1 MKQQLKY
8 IKLFEAFDSIKLSKT
23 MRFINRESKK
33 KFLNQIKKIAD
44 VKEFPISKLD
54 DSLFEYLPFKSAL
67 KKNVDLKKEEPQ
79 ECNHESDWISG
90 EFCKGGMVKRTWG
103 KGFRIVTCTHCNGSG
118 FKPVKKAKPELTYI
132 KFWFDKDGNYITTT
146 GTSGAVI
153 PQNTSSTFGKQ
164 ETTFFSD
171 NLSDYDVSSGPLSF
185 EETKSLPTGT
195 FVKITIGGSDY
206 IVGLIWHSN
215 SKTYVLQNSEEG
227 SRSSGDEWRSYA
239 EYSWYL
245 GSEDDDM
252 NGPAYKLEPKDK
264 NFVLKFGENQSKE
277 KEKEKTEIDPYSINN
292 ILNFNYLSLDNY
304 RDMEQRLN
312 GAHFA
317 LILDFKKMRD
327 LEVENVRD
335 LNRKRNL
342 ARSGALALKNPE
354 DIKNANVQRYING
367 LVNRFEIGK
376 GFPEISKLI
385 PRALG
390 WNNSITFVLNDINLD
405 RINSVIS
412 YIYRFMKTDPEDT
425 YGIRNIEDSIK
436 SQIKSIY
443 ETTSSYNQTMNFK
456 IQEAYK
462 MFDEMKNIP
471 KYESYHSKMVLIFDK
486 YLSLGEL
493 LNKKLSDLPCETIG
507 DLELI
512 LQKISSIRRI
522 WAQGR
527 MEDLSR
533 LRYAI
538 DYMRRTSY
546 KIADEI
552 ADIDSDYYDDILKEL
567 DELKKIIEKI

>member
-1 MKQQLKY
+1 
-8 IKLFEAFDSIKLSKT
+8 
-23 MRFINRESKK
+23 
-33 KFLNQIKKIAD
+33 
-44 VKEFPISKLD
+44 
-54 DSLFEYLPFKSAL
+54 
-67 KKNVDLKKEEPQ
+67 
-79 ECNHESDWISG
+79 
-90 EFCKGGMVKRTWG
+90 
-103 KGFRIVTCTHCNGSG
+103 
-118 FKPVKKAKPELTYI
+118 
-132 KFWFDKDGNYITTT
+132 
-146 GTSGAVI
+146 
-153 PQNTSSTFGKQ
+153 
-164 ETTFFSD
+164 
-171 NLSDYDVSSGPLSF
+171 
-185 EETKSLPTGT
+185 
-195 FVKITIGGSDY
+195 
-206 IVGLIWHSN
+206 
-215 SKTYVLQNSEEG
+215 
-227 SRSSGDEWRSYA
+227 
-239 EYSWYL
+239 
-245 GSEDDDM
+245 
-252 NGPAYKLEPKDK
+252 
-264 NFVLKFGENQSKE
+264 
-277 KEKEKTEIDPYSINN
+277 
-292 ILNFNYLSLDNY
+292 
-304 RDMEQRLN
+304 MEQRLE

-390 WNNSITFVLNDINLD
+390 WNNSITFVLTDINLD
-405 RINSVIS
+405 RLNSVIS
-412 YIYRFMKTDPEDT
+412 YIYRFMKTNPEDT
-425 YGIRNIEDSIK
+425 YSIRNLEDSIK

-462 MFDEMKNIP
+462 RFDEMKNIP
-471 KYESYHSKMVLIFDK
+471 KYEFYHSKMVLIFDK

-512 LQKISSIRRI
+512 ISKISSIRRI

-538 DYMRRTSY
+538 DYMRRPSY
-546 KIADEI
+546 KIANEI

-567 DELKKIIEKI
+567 DEFKKIIEKI